1 MSMIYTSSRVRM
13 RTEPIGTAP
22 PFLTSIADS
31 RPMTKQIEA
40 EKAQPVYTGVGQ
52 PTSNVDHAA
61 LRIWLRLLT
70 CHNLVETRLRNQ
82 LRNGFETTLPRF
94 DLMAQLDR
102 HPEGLKMRDL
112 SRLLMVTGGNITG
125 LTDRLVDEGLI
136 ERRDDP
142 RDRRAFS
149 VCLTPKGKAQF
160 QEMAAQHEEWVASM
174 FGEFD
179 EKEMNQLSDLLGKLK
194 RHLSALPPVA

>member
-1 MSMIYTSSRVRM
+1 MSMIYTASRVRM

-22 PFLTSIADS
+22 PFLKSIADS

-40 EKAQPVYTGVGQ
+40 ERAQPVYTGVGQ

-160 QEMAAQHEEWVASM
+160 QEMAAQHEQWVISL
-174 FGEFD
+174 FGDFE

-194 RHLSALPPVA
+194 RHLAALPPVA

>member
-1 MSMIYTSSRVRM
+1 
-13 RTEPIGTAP
+13 
-22 PFLTSIADS
+22 
-31 RPMTKQIEA
+31 MTKNITA
-40 EKAQPVYTGVGQ
+40 EVAQPVYTGVGQ

-149 VCLTPKGKAQF
+149 VCLTPKGKTQF
-160 QEMAAQHEEWVASM
+160 QEMAAQHEQWVSSL
-174 FGEFD
+174 FGDFE

>member
-1 MSMIYTSSRVRM
+1 
-13 RTEPIGTAP
+13 
-22 PFLTSIADS
+22 
-31 RPMTKQIEA
+31 MTNKIDA
-40 EKAQPVYTGVGQ
+40 IIAQPVYTGVGQ

-149 VCLTPKGKAQF
+149 VCLTPKGKKQF
-160 QEMAAQHEEWVASM
+160 QEMAAQHEQWVISL
-174 FGEFD
+174 FGDFE

-194 RHLSALPPVA
+194 RHLAALPPAA